1 MKVAGSQSLL
11 LQCTKFLGL
20 PPYIGVTYTGDA
32 MKSINLNSRNIML
45 ASVAVFSILFLITL
59 LGMLIPLAGD
69 ATLHAKWFNDRTV
82 LPTLVLMILLGV
94 CLLLPDF
101 SQQKIA
107 GIVAAVVVVTGLCVA
122 LKPFNSLPIDA
133 TLPTLAFAM
142 LAVFYR
148 GYKSAA
154 MPGSMQIKIR
164 RVSPHIIH
172 LGIVLIL
179 IGIFVST
186 NTRIDGS
193 EVISK
198 GEIGNY
204 DGQPYSVKITGISG
218 RYEGAPL
225 PEYPGSSYATS
236 IDFELYSGE
245 RLIDRDTV
253 KFITDYKWGQSYA
266 TNYVYRSLTK
276 EVFITTKMVEG
287 DLVNLYMRTAPWISA
302 VWGGILL
309 MSIGIV
315 LLMYTVG
322 TKTGS
327 VAEGVSGETG
337 GTEEK
342 RRKGRKEKPDDT
354 TGEACRVAEA
364 VDEADID
371 GKYEAMLREELE
383 KLKER

>member
-1 MKVAGSQSLL
+1 MNVAGVPKSPVAMH
-11 LQCTKFLGL
+11 KVFGAA
-20 PPYIGVTYTGDA
+20 PYIRVTYTGDT
-32 MKSINLNSRNIML
+32 MKSINLNPHNIML
-45 ASVAVFSILFLITL
+45 ATVAVFSILFLITF

-69 ATLHAKWFNDRTV
+69 ATLHAEWFNDRTL

-122 LKPFNSLPIDA
+122 LQPFNSLPIDA
-133 TLPTLAFAM
+133 TLPTLTFAM

-193 EVISK
+193 EVIFK
-198 GEIGNY
+198 GEVGNY
-204 DGQPYSVKITGISG
+204 DGQPYSVKITDVSG
-218 RYEGAPL
+218 RYEGAPHL
-225 PEYPGSSYATS
+225 EYPGSSYATR
-236 IDFELYSGE
+236 IDFELYSGG

-253 KFITDYKWGQSYA
+253 KYITDYKWGQSYA
-266 TNYVYRSLTK
+266 TNYVHRSLTK

-287 DLVNLYMRTAPWISA
+287 DLVNLYMRTAPWITA

-309 MSIGIV
+309 MAIGIV

-322 TKTGS
+322 TKTGG
-327 VAEGVSGETG
+327 VAEGVSGEMG
-337 GTEEK
+337 GKEEK
-342 RRKGRKEKPDDT
+342 GGKEKPDDAA
-354 TGEACRVAEA
+354 GEVGGVAEA

-371 GKYEAMLREELE
+371 RKYEAMLREELE